1 MRACVRACVCVCVC
15 TGIHPTLVISPRTM
29 LKLDARA
36 GHYIGN
42 VTAKC
47 SAASA
52 ASELTLTVNLLG
64 KVIEETLNKG
74 KSSPTKLSFG
84 GSLSNNTLTYTL
96 PNPICDMSGTSFN
109 CKSKAGSS
117 APVTNLETLAL
128 EGKLV
133 DAA

>member
-1 MRACVRACVCVCVC
+1 MCVCVC
-15 TGIHPTLVISPRTM
+15 TGIHAALVISPGTM
-29 LKLDARA
+29 LKLDSRA

-52 ASELTLTVNLLG
+52 ASELTLTINMLG
-64 KVIEETLNKG
+64 KVIEETLNTA
-74 KSSPTKLSFG
+74 KSSPTKPSFG
-84 GSLSNNTLTYTL
+84 GNLSSNMLTYTL
-96 PNPICDMSGTSFN
+96 SNPICDMSETSFK

-117 APVTNLETLAL
+117 APVTNLETLAF

-133 DAA
+133 DTA